1 MGLLK
6 RLFGGTVAQP
16 GGQIHDPS
24 SPEYVPTPKA
34 KDPAAQ
40 HPLVA
45 AKALKPQGKARGV
58 GIVYGADGRPRITR
72 DWLDNLSPE
81 QRAAVDKDLLANG
94 WRVNENYSIDKVPP
108 VGTPLPRIAARS

>member
-1 MGLLK
+1 MGNILR

-16 GGQIHDPS
+16 GGQIHDPA

-34 KDPAAQ
+34 KVPGAQ
-40 HPLVA
+40 HPLV
-45 AKALKPQGKARGV
+45 KSQGKARGV
-58 GIVYGADGRPRITR
+58 GIVYGADGRPKITR

-108 VGTPLPRIAARS
+108 VGTPIARIPARS

>member
-16 GGQIHDPS
+16 GGQIHDPE

-34 KDPAAQ
+34 KDPAAV

-72 DWLDNLSPE
+72 DWLDNLNPE
-81 QRAAVDKDLLANG
+81 QRAAADKDLLANG

-108 VGTPLPRIAARS
+108 VGTPIARIPARS